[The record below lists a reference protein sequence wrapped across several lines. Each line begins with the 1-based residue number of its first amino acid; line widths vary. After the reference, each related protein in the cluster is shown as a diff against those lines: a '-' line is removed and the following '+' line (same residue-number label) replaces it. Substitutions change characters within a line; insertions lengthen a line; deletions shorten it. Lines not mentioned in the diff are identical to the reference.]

1 MRKRRPHLLADTA
14 SAYVGFTARNGQTPF
29 GQASGYNGTQFQ
41 WDGSFIDT
49 VLKEAGYRNQPA
61 HSHTVTALAEY
72 TKQNRMFHHPQRG
85 DVVFFSFSVNG
96 QANLLAPHVGIVT
109 DATEWRKHGKFK
121 SVEGQV
127 ATGQPKGP
135 TDENG
140 VYERSR
146 HKYDVIGFA
155 RPKKETASH
164 RLYTEKLAVTQ
175 PQITVRP
182 SYLLRC
188 TTAQSTASA
197 KPEIRRAVEC
207 VQIALSETVGLRNAD
222 RYIFNPKTQ
231 SALAEFQRTL
241 GALNATG
248 VPDVR
253 TLTELAKRTHNF
265 FRVEE

>member
-1 MRKRRPHLLADTA
+1 MSKRKPHPLADTA
-14 SAYVGFTARNGQTPF
+14 SAYVGYTARNGQTPF
-29 GQASGYNGTQFQ
+29 GQATGYNGTQFQ
-41 WDGSFIDT
+41 WDGSFVDA

-72 TKQNRMFHHPQRG
+72 VKQNRIFKNPQRG
-85 DVVFFSFSVNG
+85 DIVFFSFSVNG
-96 QANLLAPHVGIVT
+96 QAQLLAPHVGVVT
-109 DATEWRKHGKFK
+109 DTRDWRKHGKFK

-135 TDENG
+135 TEENG

-155 RPKKETASH
+155 RPKKKPAS
-164 RLYTEKLAVTQ
+164 RRVYTEKA

-182 SYLLRC
+182 SYLMRC
-188 TTAQSTASA
+188 LTAQMTASA

-207 VQIALSETVGLRNAD
+207 VQIALAETVGLTNAD
-222 RYIFNPKTQ
+222 RAIFNPKTQ
-231 SALAEFQRTL
+231 SALAEFQRSI
-241 GALNATG
+241 GVLNATG
-248 VPDVR
+248 TPDVR
-253 TLTELAKRTHNF
+253 TLTVLANRTGDF